1 MPARSLS
8 RIWKAVS
15 GRDRPSCRWNRTGE
29 MPGVWLDTKKAAQNH
44 VLDCVC
50 VRPIAGPAVKLIF
63 NTLKRQGID

>member
-1 MPARSLS
+1 
-8 RIWKAVS
+8 
-15 GRDRPSCRWNRTGE
+15 